1 MSTLIRRFWAHI
13 LAALTVLALA
23 GCAQPTSSSGSSQG
37 SSGSGSSQTSS
48 GSVGSSGSSGAGE
61 SEDLDADET
70 IAVDGEGTPEAL
82 PNTVKEIPVIGGTAR
97 VPAMS
102 NRTQWAQTGG
112 SADHSLGHATFTSNP
127 TLAWTYEVSKRMRR
141 GRMAT
146 TEPLIVGNRAYVLS
160 WDLSV
165 SALNLGDGSLIWR
178 RSLLPENDRD
188 GTFGGGMALRNGVLY
203 VSTGAARLHALSP
216 TDGSEIWE
224 VRMDGPSRTG
234 PLLHNGLIYVRSISG
249 NLEAFTL
256 NGEET
261 WIHEADTSR
270 STVLAATKPAGSG
283 NAVFTFEPIG
293 EVKALLSNGETAWTL
308 DLGLQGTSGRLNDV
322 ISDSRALPVI
332 DGNFLLASSWA
343 DRTAAISTSTGTR
356 LWEFPVGGAATPVVT
371 GSYVFM
377 ITKDGFL
384 RAITRSGG
392 EQVWATDL
400 GRESENKR
408 VPSVGWYGPVL
419 AGGNLIVVSSE
430 GVMKLIQPSNGAQ
443 VKQMDIGSPAI
454 TDMSLANGT
463 LLVTTIDGL
472 IRAYR

>member
-1 MSTLIRRFWAHI
+1 MHSLIKRFWIHI
-13 LAALTVLALA
+13 VVALTALTLA
-23 GCAQPTSSSGSSQG
+23 GCATLTSSSGSST
-37 SSGSGSSQTSS
+37 SSSASGSSQTSS
-48 GSVGSSGSSGAGE
+48 GSVGSSGSSGAQQT
-61 SEDLDADET
+61 EDLDAEEVVS
-70 IAVDGEGTPEAL
+70 VDGEENSEAL
-82 PNTVKEIPVIGGTAR
+82 PNTVREIPVIGGTAR

-102 NRTQWAQTGG
+102 NRTAWAQTGG
-112 SADHSLGHATFTSNP
+112 SADHSLGHATFTANP
-127 TLAWTYEVSKRMRR
+127 TLAWTHQVSDRMRR
-141 GRMAT
+141 GRLST

-160 WDLSV
+160 WDLEV

-188 GTFGGGMALRNGVLY
+188 GTFGGGMALRNGILY

-216 TDGSEIWE
+216 TDGAEIWE
-224 VRMDGPSRTG
+224 ARMDGPSRTG
-234 PLLHNGLIYVRSISG
+234 PLIHNGLIYVRSISG
-249 NLEAFTL
+249 NLEAFTM
-256 NGEET
+256 NGEEA
-261 WIHEADTSR
+261 WMHEADTSR
-270 STVLAATKPAGSG
+270 STVLAASKPAGSG
-283 NAVFTFEPIG
+283 NAVYTFEPIG

-308 DLGLQGTSGRLNDV
+308 DLGLQGTTGRLNDV

-332 DGNFLLASSWA
+332 DGSFLLASSWA

-377 ITKDGFL
+377 ITKDGYL

-400 GRESENKR
+400 GRETENKR

-419 AGGNLIVVSSE
+419 AGGHLIVVSSE
-430 GVMKLIQPSNGAQ
+430 GTMKLIQPSNGAQ
-443 VKQMDIGSPAI
+443 AKQLDIGSPAI

-463 LLVTTIDGL
+463 LLVTTVDGL